1 MSKAKLPKPPPSF
14 AALVQAYFAE
24 HLTQHRALSPQ
35 TIAAYRDAFML
46 FLGFA
51 ESRLGKAPIAIAL
64 ADITPDLIMAFLDH
78 LERQR
83 HNSVRSR
90 NARLAALRSFLKFAA
105 HRDVSSL
112 QVIERALGV
121 PVKRFERPMF
131 GYLTRDEML
140 AVIGTPD
147 GTWISQRDHVLF
159 LMLYNAGARVSEIT
173 AVKVGDVVLDAGA
186 ACVHLHGKGRK
197 QRSVPLWRSTV
208 KAVRA
213 WLRLNPQFGAVSTLL
228 PNRNGQAMTRT
239 NVALRLA
246 LAVQSA
252 TAAFPD
258 LAKRRVSPHTIRH
271 TTAMHLLQAGVDISV
286 IALWLGH
293 ESPATTHHYVEADLT
308 MKERALAK
316 LHEPAA
322 KIQRYRAPDPLIDF
336 LRSL

>member
-1 MSKAKLPKPPPSF
+1 MMMRRQPKPPPSF
-14 AALVQAYFAE
+14 PALVQAFFVE
-24 HLTQHRALSPQ
+24 HLTQQRALSPQ

-51 ESRLGKAPIAIAL
+51 EARLGRSPAQLTL

-78 LERQR
+78 LEQAR

-131 GYLTRDEML
+131 GYLTRDEMQ

-147 GTWISQRDHVLF
+147 ETWIGRRDHVLF
-159 LMLYNAGARVSEIT
+159 LMLYNTGARVSEIT
-173 AVKVGDVVLDAGA
+173 VVKVGDVVLDEGA

-208 KAVRA
+208 KALRA
-213 WLRLNPQFGAVSTLL
+213 WLRLNPQFEAASPLL
-228 PNRNGQAMTRT
+228 PNRNGQAMTRA
-239 NVALRLA
+239 NVTLRLA
-246 LAVQSA
+246 LAVRSA
-252 TAAFPD
+252 TGAFPD
-258 LAKRRVSPHTIRH
+258 LAKRRV
-271 TTAMHLLQAGVDISV
+271 
-286 IALWLGH
+286 
-293 ESPATTHHYVEADLT
+293 
-308 MKERALAK
+308 
-316 LHEPAA
+316 
-322 KIQRYRAPDPLIDF
+322 
-336 LRSL
+336 